1 MKKSLVIIILL
12 LSIQAAYS
20 KDFFLQCERGTL
32 VKENN
37 FKPIKFNFFEEGDLL
52 YVYDLLLKDGEFQTS
67 KKRKFVVS
75 RKREGYLDWIKVSK
89 SLLNDDYLIFYHS
102 YFIDKN
108 YHALYYSFLEPKHM
122 DFIKEYKNSLDKGI
136 ISPLKF
142 FDNKQT
148 IFTKYYWNSISEN
161 DQITAMD
168 NCSGSIY
175 NFLNK

>member
-1 MKKSLVIIILL
+1 
-12 LSIQAAYS
+12 
-20 KDFFLQCERGTL
+20 
-32 VKENN
+32 
-37 FKPIKFNFFEEGDLL
+37 
-52 YVYDLLLKDGEFQTS
+52 
-67 KKRKFVVS
+67 
-75 RKREGYLDWIKVSK
+75 
-89 SLLNDDYLIFYHS
+89 
-102 YFIDKN
+102 
-108 YHALYYSFLEPKHM
+108 M

-142 FDNKQT
+142 FDNKQI